1 MRYDVMYST
10 KRLIDSMKMNND
22 EMDLRF
28 NVSKLARDYDCD
40 WRTAKK
46 YLSGNYEKEKENQDH
61 QN

>member
-1 MRYDVMYST
+1 MYST

-46 YLSGNYEKEKENQDH
+46 YLSGNYEKKRGYYLS
-61 QN
+61 